1 MLKQGDTAPGFKL
14 PNQNNEQ
21 VALSDY
27 LGKRLVL
34 YFYPKDFTPGC
45 TEQANA
51 YSGGYDQI
59 EALQAVVVG
68 VSKDSP
74 KSHADFIKKNNL
86 RFTLLS
92 DENLETI
99 KLYGVWKDKKMYG
112 KTFLGVERSTF
123 IIDEKGIIQAVF
135 AKVNPSKDLEAVL
148 DYLNK
153 MQNTSR

>member
-1 MLKQGDTAPGFKL
+1 MLKVGEKAPDFTL
-14 PNQNNEQ
+14 PNQNNEA
-21 VALSDY
+21 VSLSDY

-45 TEQANA
+45 TEQAIA
-51 YSGGYDQI
+51 YSNGYDQI
-59 EALQAVVVG
+59 DELQAVVVG

-86 RFTLLS
+86 KFSLLS
-92 DENLETI
+92 DESLEII
-99 KLYGVWKDKKMYG
+99 KLYEVWKNKKLYG
-112 KTFLGVERSTF
+112 KTFLGVVRSTY

-148 DYLNK
+148 SSLSK
-153 MQNTSR
+153 L

>member
-1 MLKQGDTAPGFKL
+1 MLKTGDPAPAFTL
-14 PNQNNEQ
+14 PNQNNEL
-21 VALSDY
+21 VSLSDY
-27 LGKRLVL
+27 LGKKLVL

-45 TEQANA
+45 TEQANK
-51 YSGGYDQI
+51 YSSGHDQI
-59 EALQAVVVG
+59 EAYKAIVVG

-92 DENLETI
+92 DENLDII

-123 IIDEKGIIQAVF
+123 IIDERGIIQAVF

-148 DYLNK
+148 DYL
-153 MQNTSR
+153 SRM